1 MGLVDKIKNI
11 FTEEVTEE
19 EEEEIK
25 VEQIKKETRSVP
37 IESPTERR
45 EKKVSRIEKRRI
57 PADEELIEEEPVLEE
72 EKTKSPVFFTDRDF
86 EDLVAPKKT
95 REKVKAEKTM
105 EPPKKEE
112 APKPYG
118 GSYSSTAIIKEK
130 QNFKP
135 TPIISPVYGV
145 LDKNYHKEDIIDK
158 KENTP
163 RESVDGLSVDTIR
176 NKAYG
181 TLEDDLEDTMVKPTS
196 KKIEENN
203 AVEDVDLFDELEQS
217 ASHKEESVSPKTSKD
232 VRKLEEITMDLTK
245 ELDNLLLK
253 KEKDKKEKAA
263 KEKEKEDAEVKVETV
278 KSEKVDENLPESDLF
293 NLIDSMYEE
302 GEDE

>member
-1 MGLVDKIKNI
+1 MGLVDKLKNI

-25 VEQIKKETRSVP
+25 VEQIKKEVRSVP
-37 IESPTERR
+37 IESPSVERK
-45 EKKVSRIEKRRI
+45 EKKITRAEKRRI
-57 PADEELIEEEPVLEE
+57 PADEDFIEEEQPVVEE
-72 EKTKSPVFFTDRDF
+72 EKSKSPVFFTDRDF
-86 EDLVAPKKT
+86 EDLVAPKKS
-95 REKVKAEKTM
+95 REKIKAEKAV

-118 GSYSSTAIIKEK
+118 GSYSSTTIIHKEK

-158 KENTP
+158 KDDTP

-181 TLEDDLEDTMVKPTS
+181 TLEDDLEDTMVKPTP
-196 KKIEENN
+196 KKIENQVE
-203 AVEDVDLFDELEQS
+203 EDVDLFDELEQS
-217 ASHKEESVSPKTSKD
+217 APAKEEKTTAKPGKD

-253 KEKDKKEKAA
+253 KEKDKA
-263 KEKEKEDAEVKVETV
+263 EKEKKEEKAEVKVE
-278 KSEKVDENLPESDLF
+278 KIEDSLPESDLF